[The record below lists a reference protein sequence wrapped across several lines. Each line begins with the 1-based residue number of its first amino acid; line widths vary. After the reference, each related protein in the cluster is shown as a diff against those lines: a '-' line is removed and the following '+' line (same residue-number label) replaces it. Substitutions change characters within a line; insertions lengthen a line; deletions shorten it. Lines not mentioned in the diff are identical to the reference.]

1 MRILYLFSIMLG
13 LSTISH
19 AEERTIIKFNFN
31 DVQICEGPNT
41 TSKCYTKKRSTLPN
55 PKVEKLK
62 ALDITKQGMVKTVI
76 DGKTLFIHQI
86 EVRLSGKSIAKN
98 VCRERI
104 FESSE
109 PRKSYGTHGIV
120 GDCDE

>member
-1 MRILYLFSIMLG
+1 MRAQYLFSIILG
-13 LSTISH
+13 LSNVSH

-55 PKVEKLK
+55 PKIEKLK
-62 ALDITKQGMVKTVI
+62 VLDITKQGMVKTVI
-76 DGKTLFIHQI
+76 DGKTLFTHQI
-86 EVRLSGKSIAKN
+86 EVKLSGKAITKN
-98 VCRERI
+98 ICGERV

-109 PRKSYGTHGIV
+109 PRKSYGTHGLV
-120 GDCDE
+120 GECDE

>member
-1 MRILYLFSIMLG
+1 MKVSLPLLLILG

-19 AEERTIIKFNFN
+19 AEERAIIKFNFEN
-31 DVQICEGPNT
+31 VEICDGPDKF
-41 TSKCYTKKRSTLPN
+41 SKCYTQKRSNLPN
-55 PKVEKLK
+55 PKSETIK
-62 ALDITKQGMVKTVI
+62 ALDITKQGMVKTI
-76 DGKTLFIHQI
+76 LDGKTVFIHQI